1 MSIPLCFENGAE
13 PTLYIPLELPGVEIT
28 SVKMDTDGYHIT
40 VRSVVKRTQCQ
51 SCGREVARSHGY
63 SQPITVRH
71 LSVLGH
77 PTRITIYPKRFLCP
91 HCSTPEHKVTTTQV
105 LIWQAS
111 RSPLTRAYEEHV
123 LLLLVNSTIEDVS
136 QKEHLPYD
144 TVLGVL
150 ERRISSKVAWDEFD
164 ALEVIGIDEIARRK
178 GHRDFLAIITA
189 RTADG
194 KIHLLTVLPDRQK
207 KTVQAF
213 LDSIPSR
220 LRRTVRTVCT
230 DMWDGYVNAVHES
243 FDSDPECAV
252 EVVIDRFHV
261 AKQYHKAADNLRKK
275 EMKRLKRQ
283 LSETE
288 YQELKG
294 VMWLFRR
301 RWKNLEPE
309 EQTRLNL
316 LFELVPDLKRA
327 YQFREQLT
335 DIFDALLSPEE
346 ATRKFEAWCK
356 AVRDSGLNCFNKFL
370 ATLRNWWDEILNYFK
385 QRHTSAFVEGFNNKV
400 KVLKRR
406 CYGILN
412 VTHIFQRL
420 YLDLE
425 GYRLFA

>member
-13 PTLYIPLELPGVEIT
+13 PTLYIPLELPDVEIA
-28 SVKMDTDGYHIT
+28 SVKMDADGYHIT
-40 VRSVVKRTQCQ
+40 VRSVVGHTQCQ
-51 SCGREVARSHGY
+51 GCGREIARSHGY
-63 SQPITVRH
+63 GQPITVRH

-77 PTRITIYPKRFLCP
+77 PTHITIYPKRFLCP

-105 LIWQAS
+105 LSWQAL

-164 ALEVIGIDEIARRK
+164 ALGVIGIDEIARRK

-207 KTVQAF
+207 QTVQAF
-213 LDSIPSR
+213 LDSIPSH

-243 FDSDPECAV
+243 FDSDPECKV

-288 YQELKG
+288 YRELKG

-301 RWKNLEPE
+301 RWKDLEPE
-309 EQTRLNL
+309 KQTRLKR
-316 LFELVPDLKRA
+316 LFELAPDLKHA

-346 ATRKFEAWCK
+346 AARKFEAWCQ